1 MKVPLADP
9 LIGEEEARAVYE
21 VVKSGWIREGE
32 YVSRFEKEFSKLV
45 RRKYAIA
52 TSSGTAAL
60 HVALAALGIE
70 KGDEVIMPSF
80 TCAPPVS
87 MTLLVG
93 GKVVFADI
101 ETETYNLDPE
111 SVKKLVSGRTKV
123 IIPINYAG
131 HPAQLD
137 FLQEIAEESGIYL
150 LNDAAEALGARY
162 MGKDVASFGDIV
174 IFSFSPNKTITT
186 GEGGMIVT
194 DDEELAEKARIIKD
208 YGQKER
214 FNNIEIGN
222 NYHMT
227 EMQAAIGLVQLK
239 KLEEI
244 VKRKRRNAKMLSDEL
259 SDIEEIKIPIE
270 MNECKHVYCL
280 YSIRVLKGS
289 RDKVMKMLD
298 SAGIQT
304 RIYFPPVHKTPMMRK
319 YGYKADSLKK
329 TEEVANT
336 ILSLPSSPKL
346 TEDDIAYI
354 SETIHKIIGDCRL

>member
-1 MKVPLADP
+1 MKIPLADP
-9 LIGEEEARAVYE
+9 LIGEEEAKAVYE

-70 KGDEVIMPSF
+70 KGDEVVMPSF

-87 MTLLVG
+87 MTLLTG

-101 ETETYNLDPE
+101 EEDTYNIDPE
-111 SVKKLVSGRTKV
+111 SVKKLVSEKTKV

-137 FLQEIAEESGIYL
+137 FLEEIAEESGIYL
-150 LNDAAEALGARY
+150 LNDAAEALGAKY
-162 MGKDVASFGDIV
+162 IGKDVASFGDIV

-336 ILSLPSSPKL
+336 ILSLPSSPKF
-346 TEDDIAYI
+346 TEDDITYI